1 MSIQLQLSAW
11 KKIFLSNKDFDA
23 SNKHFD
29 KIKKASLHSTPF
41 SKSFE
46 LISKNN
52 GVSFLFLDPS
62 EKYMQLFHHGHVLGG
77 NWSSPEK
84 KLIAVLGF
92 DKDAKP
98 VQIVSKSVKNIKE
111 KSFSRDELWDA
122 QADEDAF
129 KKLADP
135 TEDFHFKNILPIPNI
150 LTQAFIQLNSTS
162 PFEVAKAFIEKVT
175 KKDSETS
182 IQDTSLVTDDIEE
195 IDGDNSSDPKADQA
209 DPMLDSEKNDSMAH
223 ESREDVSEITPDDI
237 LHVVQFCHLCA
248 LQKIPP
254 VLYSFS
260 PDVEINEWF
269 NSLPVTRVRDQG
281 INKRPIS
288 FKEDEKDADSEVS
301 SPENKISKKDHYLIN
316 TMIKLHDSMDK
327 SSKMKEEKEPGFK
340 RLESHRKQLILN
352 ASAVPPFSS
361 AAKAPTEFYQA
372 FLSKKSQF
380 KAKDMLLHRFHLDKV
395 AFNPNSSFITN
406 LWNCEFFWIIPDSPS
421 GISIFFCPET
431 KSSNSYELEKE
442 RNLALADKVNASDIE
457 KLAKQK
463 MYIPT

>member
-1 MSIQLQLSAW
+1 
-11 KKIFLSNKDFDA
+11 
-23 SNKHFD
+23 
-29 KIKKASLHSTPF
+29 
-41 SKSFE
+41 
-46 LISKNN
+46 
-52 GVSFLFLDPS
+52 
-62 EKYMQLFHHGHVLGG
+62 
-77 NWSSPEK
+77 
-84 KLIAVLGF
+84 
-92 DKDAKP
+92 
-98 VQIVSKSVKNIKE
+98 
-111 KSFSRDELWDA
+111 
-122 QADEDAF
+122 
-129 KKLADP
+129 
-135 TEDFHFKNILPIPNI
+135 
-150 LTQAFIQLNSTS
+150 
-162 PFEVAKAFIEKVT
+162 VT
-175 KKDSETS
+175 KKDSETFPPDAS
-182 IQDTSLVTDDIEE
+182 PATDETEDKDEV
-195 IDGDNSSDPKADQA
+195 NSSDPEADQV
-209 DPMLDSEKNDSMAH
+209 DPILDSEKNDSTAH
-223 ESREDVSEITPDDI
+223 ESREDVSEIAPDDI

-260 PDVEINEWF
+260 PDVDISEWF
-269 NSLPVTRVRDQG
+269 NSLPAMRVRDQG
-281 INKRPIS
+281 NNKRPIS
-288 FKEDEKDADSEVS
+288 FTEDEKDVDSEVS
-301 SPENKISKKDHYLIN
+301 SPKNKISKKDHYLIN

-340 RLESHRKQLILN
+340 RLESQRKQLILN

-431 KSSNSYELEKE
+431 KSSISYELEKE